1 MTEQSTNEQMKMLVK
16 AAIENN
22 GIIKADSE
30 MTVVFKDG
38 DELNVKFDMIISINE
53 VN

>member
-1 MTEQSTNEQMKMLVK
+1 MSEQSTNDQLKMLVK

-30 MTVVFKDG
+30 MTVVFEDG